1 MINNGLTQESMS
13 PHWYK
18 QINRREGKAHFFSSE
33 EKPNQHKR
41 KDDIRKPPLT
51 IIIITTDSEKNH

>member
-18 QINRREGKAHFFSSE
+18 QINRREGKAHFFSRE

-41 KDDIRKPPLT
+41 NDDIRKPPLS
-51 IIIITTDSEKNH
+51 IIITTD